1 MSRRLKLG
9 SVAALAVSSLAT
21 VAVARTVQVHT
32 ATVHSGTT
40 ITAPAI
46 HVAPARHYGNFA
58 CSLPTEADCEKFE
71 LTLPQ

>member
-1 MSRRLKLG
+1 MKLG
-9 SVAALAVSSLAT
+9 SVAAVVVSLLAT

-40 ITAPAI
+40 ITAPAT

-58 CSLPTEADCEKFE
+58 CNLPTEADCEKYE
-71 LTLPQ
+71 ITLPQ